1 LPSLLFHIEQ
11 VNILQWAYDH
21 FMRMFVG
28 TNLLPTWYRL
38 LGADMGHDVMMGD
51 MEVIEDPHLLRVGD
65 KAALIDNASLH
76 THDEPGDGYAYTER
90 IEVGPQCIVG
100 TRAVLSGGCRLDKGS
115 IIMPHTYLSPG
126 VHVGESAVL
135 SGVPATSAAKRS
147 TIMQEDAAGTASSA
161 LAACSNWQLPSLIR
175 VPLLGLVVPLV
186 SCFTTILLLLTAS
199 YASLFLI
206 FWAMDSDGLD
216 LTARQAY
223 ALLPIAFLGYLFLT
237 VLTVVVH
244 KWLLRGRQKAGSSVG
259 LGGVFYHIRAHAL
272 VLQTYSASFNLDV
285 FRGTIFAPLYLRL
298 LGASVAPSAYIG
310 TFQVGRLSHCVD
322 RQGLGGMHVICMIV
336 GCQVLY
342 G

>member
-1 LPSLLFHIEQ
+1 MTLAYYPPLSTIHAEQ

-21 FMRMFVG
+21 YMRMFVG
-28 TNLLPTWYRL
+28 TSLLPTWYWL
-38 LGADMGHDVMMGD
+38 LGAGMGRDVMMGD
-51 MEVIEDPHLLRVGD
+51 MEVIEDPHLLTVGD

-76 THDEPGDGYAYTER
+76 THDEPGDGYAYTDR

-100 TRAVLSGGCRLDKGS
+100 TRAVLSGGCQLDRGS
-115 IIMPHTYLSPG
+115 IIMPHTYIPHG
-126 VHVGESAVL
+126 VHVGEAAVL

-147 TIMQEDAAGTASSA
+147 TIMQEDSADTASA
-161 LAACSNWQLPSLIR
+161 RAACSNWQLPAYLR
-175 VPLLGLVVPLV
+175 VPLLGLIVPLV

-223 ALLPIAFLGYLFLT
+223 TLLPLAFLGYLFLT

-244 KWLLRGRQKAGSSVG
+244 KWLLRGRQRPGSSVG
-259 LGGVFYHIRAHAL
+259 LGGLFYHIRAHAL

-310 TFQVGRLSHCVD
+310 TFQVG
-322 RQGLGGMHVICMIV
+322 
-336 GCQVLY
+336 CQALCR
-342 G
+342 